1 MAEKRRYNGGANKL
15 TLKGNLDPTSLNITT
30 NEVPVGW
37 DDPLDPARDA
47 LPFWL
52 VINRGKANEEKI
64 DAESIAPDGI
74 GGGTIVV
81 RGLIPGGGNGRGAD
95 GTNPQTHAQGS
106 ILEMIWTAEDAQDS
120 NDHINSVSAHGL
132 PTGAAFVGTSGPQI
146 ITDKTIHA
154 DALDVK
160 RADGTFHSPL
170 FGEAGEKLSK
180 PVITDPI
187 STVPP
192 LTVGAAHTLD
202 LADQS
207 CILIAPAG
215 ATVTIPDDTVL
226 LPVGTVIGCTGPGKV
241 HFVGAAGVTV
251 DTGNGAYSIGAN
263 AMVFMW
269 KKGPNLWQLIGD
281 LTNKTV

>member
-1 MAEKRRYNGGANKL
+1 MTEARRYQGGANKL
-15 TLKGNLDPTSLNITT
+15 TVKGTLDPTSLNITT

-37 DDPLDPARDA
+37 DDPTDPVRDG
-47 LPFWL
+47 LPFWA
-52 VINRGKANEEKI
+52 VINRGKTNEEKI
-64 DAESIAPDGI
+64 DCESIRPDGV
-74 GGGTIVV
+74 GGGIIVV
-81 RGLIPGGGNGRGAD
+81 RTPGRGAD
-95 GTNPQTHAQGS
+95 NTNPQTHAQGS
-106 ILEMIWTAEDAQDS
+106 IIEMIWTATDAQDA
-120 NDHINSVSAHGL
+120 NDHLNATGGVHGL
-132 PTGAAFVGTSGPQI
+132 PQGADFVGTTGAQDISG
-146 ITDKTIHA
+146 KTIHA
-154 DALDVK
+154 EALDVK
-160 RADGTFHSPL
+160 RADGLFHTPL
-170 FGEAGEKLSK
+170 YGESGEKLVK

-192 LTVGAAHTLD
+192 LAVGAAHTLD

-215 ATVTIPDDTVL
+215 GTVTIPDDTVL
-226 LPVGTVIGCTGPGKV
+226 LPVGTVVGCTGPGKV